1 MAALPPS
8 STARVKIQYT
18 VSGFDHVVQV
28 RYKAPDTTDDVIAGF
43 NDLITAI
50 GPLLLE
56 STFVQ
61 ASVAAIGSDIFNPL
75 AGDWPV
81 GWGDS
86 TQGNYSSAQFYD
98 FVGRSLDGRR
108 VRLTLFGA
116 QVIQDGGDFRINTV
130 ENANVDA
137 AVQVLNDA
145 EGTFLSINGF
155 QPVWYS
161 YVNTGVNAY
170 WRNKIR

>member
-18 VSGFDHVVQV
+18 VDGHDHVCQI

-50 GPLLLE
+50 GPRLHE

-61 ASVAAIGSDIFNPL
+61 ASVAALGSDIFNPL

-81 GWGDS
+81 GWGD
-86 TQGNYSSAQFYD
+86 GAAPNYGSALYYD
-98 FVGRSLDGRR
+98 FIGRSLDGRR
-108 VRLTLFGA
+108 VRLALFGA
-116 QVIQDGGDFRINTV
+116 QNLQMGTDYRINTA
-130 ENANVDA
+130 EDADVDA
-137 AVQVLNDA
+137 AVQVLNEA
-145 EGTFLSINGF
+145 EGIFLSINGF